1 MRKVI
6 AAIYDAF
13 GGASTPCG
21 RSEAAMNPD
30 RDDE

>member
-1 MRKVI
+1 MM
-6 AAIYDAF
+6 AASYDAF
-13 GGASTPCG
+13 GGNLSTPCG